1 MLSSH
6 SQVIEQSIDLLQ
18 GLSRAEYQ
26 QVCQP
31 LFSASIGQHMRHI
44 IDHFDSL
51 KRGIASTTVD
61 YNNRSRRSE
70 TETCLATA
78 VRHLQEVK
86 TWLLTLSHEQLS
98 LALNVMPEVAL
109 HQHQHQHGAQ
119 EVSQPLPVA
128 STLARELMFC
138 VSHAIHH
145 YALVNIIR
153 QLQGAQVDVNFG
165 VAPATIA
172 YQKSLQN

>member
-1 MLSSH
+1 MLSSY

-51 KRGIASTTVD
+51 KRGIASTKVD
-61 YNNRSRRSE
+61 YNIRSRQSE

-98 LALNVMPEVAL
+98 LALNVMPEVAV
-109 HQHQHQHGAQ
+109 HQHQHGAQ

-153 QLQGAQVDVNFG
+153 QLQGTQVDVNFG